1 MGRDAKKAAGNP
13 WYEARMNAAKYDD
26 RLGSREGAAERLG
39 MSASSVADAELGLTK
54 FMPVDKAVLMADAYN
69 APHLLNHYCL
79 NECPIGCR
87 RPLSDENL
95 DIDRVTVRL
104 LKNLRV
110 GQLNEVKDKL
120 LEIAADG
127 VISEDEKPDLREVME
142 FLDELAKSLSELQ
155 TISQKVLNG
164 G

>member
-13 WYEARMNAAKYDD
+13 WYEARINAAKYDD
-26 RLGSREGAAERLG
+26 RLSSREGAAERLG

-87 RPLSDENL
+87 RPLSDEDP

-104 LKNLRV
+104 LKNLKV
-110 GQLNEVKDKL
+110 SQLNDIKEKL
-120 LEIAADG
+120 LDIAEDG
-127 VISEDEKPDLREVME
+127 VITDDEKPELKEVMAY
-142 FLDELAKSLSELQ
+142 LNELARVLSELQ
-155 TISQKVLNG
+155 TVSQKVLNG
-164 G
+164 D

>member
-1 MGRDAKKAAGNP
+1 M
-13 WYEARMNAAKYDD
+13 
-26 RLGSREGAAERLG
+26 
-39 MSASSVADAELGLTK
+39 
-54 FMPVDKAVLMADAYN
+54 
-69 APHLLNHYCL
+69 
-79 NECPIGCR
+79 
-87 RPLSDENL
+87 
-95 DIDRVTVRL
+95 TVRL

-142 FLDELAKSLSELQ
+142 YLDELAKSLSELQ